1 MATPRMSGPKMIA
14 EIEERLVAEMIG
26 AKTAGRRLLFFRT
39 LRRIATTEQAIHPL
53 LQILTGELS
62 LPEIT
67 LTTVDRWQTIATLL
81 ALGHP
86 AAPQI
91 MREERRRDQH
101 GDGAR
106 LEWITLAARPDRPT
120 KEWYFRQYLRRPSA
134 TGDHRSAP
142 VETAHGLMENWP
154 ENRCSG
160 DWPDDWP
167 DDCPDELPD
176 DLPDDLIESSLANFN
191 HRNHSALTI
200 GFLRPALA
208 ALPQLKRERK
218 IFFVL
223 AWLNSF
229 IGGHPPA
236 QALPI
241 VDQFL
246 AEERLE
252 PDLAAKIRQIAD
264 RYRHPD

>member
-1 MATPRMSGPKMIA
+1 
-14 EIEERLVAEMIG
+14 
-26 AKTAGRRLLFFRT
+26 
-39 LRRIATTEQAIHPL
+39 
-53 LQILTGELS
+53 
-62 LPEIT
+62 
-67 LTTVDRWQTIATLL
+67 
-81 ALGHP
+81 
-86 AAPQI
+86 
-91 MREERRRDQH
+91 
-101 GDGAR
+101 
-106 LEWITLAARPDRPT
+106 
-120 KEWYFRQYLRRPSA
+120 
-134 TGDHRSAP
+134 
-142 VETAHGLMENWP
+142 MENWP

-167 DDCPDELPD
+167 DELPD
-176 DLPDDLIESSLANFN
+176 ELPDDLIESSLANFN

-236 QALPI
+236 RALPI

-264 RYRHPD
+264 RYRNPD